1 MPIPAQA
8 YYRHT
13 MASMPTRS
21 CSPLSRKPRIE
32 VTDTGIFRIARK
44 PSGVANARCP
54 GRNAL
59 HDPGAE
65 RGARPSGQFH
75 GTPGAAPDQ
84 TETEHGRRRGIQ
96 FRSRLT
102 SRCCT
107 PAGRVKVPRKPERRM
122 GWICSCARCRS
133 RARRMHSNAVIRT
146 AGPAMCRGGKAS
158 LCRRIDASRLRRHS
172 IRHDRP
178 EVPYGMPEPRSRC
191 HGEARTVRRRLP
203 AKR

>member
-75 GTPGAAPDQ
+75 GAPGAAPDQ

-107 PAGRVKVPRKPERRM
+107 PGRPSEGSPETGAQNGLDLLLCAVQIQSAPHAFECRDSNGWSGDVSGRQSFLVPEN
-122 GWICSCARCRS
+122 RCIQVAPTLYPTRS
-133 RARRMHSNAVIRT
+133 T
-146 AGPAMCRGGKAS
+146 
-158 LCRRIDASRLRRHS
+158 
-172 IRHDRP
+172 
-178 EVPYGMPEPRSRC
+178 
-191 HGEARTVRRRLP
+191 
-203 AKR
+203 